1 MHRGIPRA
9 SSHLGARG
17 VFCGHLPSCGAK
29 NFPSPTHTPAQLRS
43 SPTHPSPPYAVPK
56 IVPTRDQKDPTRAN
70 ESQSLFDGNYAEMLG
85 RKGTRW
91 GFNGAFQTAAPLV
104 QVDPQEKVGE

>member
-17 VFCGHLPSCGAK
+17 VFCGRLPSCKAK
-29 NFPSPTHTPAQLRS
+29 NFPGNIHTPAQLWSSRTRS
-43 SPTHPSPPYAVPK
+43 SPPGYCAQDCAHEGPK
-56 IVPTRDQKDPTRAN
+56 RPN
-70 ESQSLFDGNYAEMLG
+70 ESRSSLAGNYAEVLG
-85 RKGTRW
+85 TKGTRW